1 MQFAPT
7 SRPSASVG
15 MSAVAAAHTEDG
27 DAAIGPQAARSKR
40 LERTTVAGS
49 SNVPFFT
56 PSSLRGD
63 RPNVSSQSSVVQ
75 PHPYGDRG
83 GVADAASLNSRTQ
96 ALERLLCAPGSNCH
110 LQIAQL
116 QDEKEFLTKYVER
129 ILNQLRVVLQKHG
142 ELEKLKAL
150 TDPQVLAEQYER
162 MAAENAEDGDLG
174 GESGLAKNTDRL
186 APWITSQ
193 EYTNP
198 LLQAYDLKIYEL
210 ERSVDENKKA
220 MDRIVA
226 RAGSLAKENTSLR
239 QEMEAESEKTMLR
252 AQHEPKELP
261 FGNDD
266 FSMVHENG
274 EYLGEINERID
285 VLMSEN
291 NMLMEQVSLQD
302 DELSAMRKE
311 LQDRDQQL
319 QIMGQNFNQATL
331 ALQELRDSCESIR
344 DEKARCESQLQQYA
358 ARIAHLESHKEGLV
372 QQTEVLQA
380 ERRNLESQMAE
391 YESLLNTVK
400 KNTER
405 KDETFSNRY
414 QNVCARLRELNSVI
428 EHKERA
434 IDELEERNRTLQA
447 DLDSARQDCEGMLNV
462 LNSMEKQLTQYCNR
476 EDSVT
481 EVHKSDCSIRSY
493 VDNY

>member
-1 MQFAPT
+1 
-7 SRPSASVG
+7 

-210 ERSVDENKKA
+210 VRFRAVRWGSV
-220 MDRIVA
+220 
-226 RAGSLAKENTSLR
+226 L
-239 QEMEAESEKTMLR
+239 
-252 AQHEPKELP
+252 
-261 FGNDD
+261 
-266 FSMVHENG
+266 
-274 EYLGEINERID
+274 
-285 VLMSEN
+285 VLIS
-291 NMLMEQVSLQD
+291 
-302 DELSAMRKE
+302 SA
-311 LQDRDQQL
+311 
-319 QIMGQNFNQATL
+319 
-331 ALQELRDSCESIR
+331 
-344 DEKARCESQLQQYA
+344 
-358 ARIAHLESHKEGLV
+358 
-372 QQTEVLQA
+372 
-380 ERRNLESQMAE
+380 
-391 YESLLNTVK
+391 
-400 KNTER
+400 
-405 KDETFSNRY
+405 
-414 QNVCARLRELNSVI
+414 
-428 EHKERA
+428 
-434 IDELEERNRTLQA
+434 
-447 DLDSARQDCEGMLNV
+447 
-462 LNSMEKQLTQYCNR
+462 
-476 EDSVT
+476 
-481 EVHKSDCSIRSY
+481 
-493 VDNY
+493 